1 MLRRLHP
8 LTKLVLFILI
18 TVLILFEK
26 SISSLILTLAFL
38 VFCAAKGEIP
48 PSKLLRNY
56 RWMIIAALIGAFT
69 VLIREK
75 NAVSAAIP
83 VARLCLILIMSS
95 VLNITTTPSEIAYAV
110 GMVVPSRD
118 FTMMVSIS
126 LSFIPV
132 LAEEAA
138 RISDAQK
145 SRGAKRTRAAV
156 ATVIPL
162 FASAFRRA
170 SDLADAMT
178 VRAYG
183 TTARPSR
190 LNTPVFSK
198 ADLYS
203 AVFSFIF
210 MSAVIF
216 TEVI

>member
-210 MSAVIF
+210 MSAVIL

>member
-8 LTKLVLFILI
+8 LTKLVIFLVIAVLLF
-18 TVLILFEK
+18 FEK
-26 SISSLILTLAFL
+26 TASSLILTFAL
-38 VFCAAKGEIP
+38 VIFCAAQNRIE

-56 RWMIIAALIGAFT
+56 RWMIIAALIGCLT
-69 VLIREK
+69 VLIQK
-75 NAVSAAIP
+75 KSVSSALIP
-83 VARLCLILIMSS
+83 VARLWMLLIMSS
-95 VLNITTTPSEIAYAV
+95 VLNITTSPSEIAYAA
-110 GMVVPSRD
+110 GMVIPSRD

-126 LSFIPV
+126 LSFVPV

-145 SRGAKRTRAAV
+145 ARGAKRTGAAI

-183 TTARPSR
+183 KTGRPER
-190 LNTPVFSK
+190 LNTPLFTK
-198 ADLYS
+198 KDITAS
-203 AVFSFIF
+203 AVALIYIA
-210 MSAVIF
+210 AVVVA
-216 TEVI
+216 EVL

>member
-8 LTKLVLFILI
+8 LTKLLLFILLA
-18 TVLILFEK
+18 VLVFFEK
-26 SISSLILTLAFL
+26 NPSSLILTLAFL

-48 PSKLLRNY
+48 PSKLIRNY
-56 RWMIIAALIGAFT
+56 RWMIFALVIGIIASTMVPA
-69 VLIREK
+69 
-75 NAVSAAIP
+75 
-83 VARLCLILIMSS
+83 ARLCLLLIMSS
-95 VLNITTTPSEIAYAV
+95 VLNISTTPTEIAYAV
-110 GMVVPSRD
+110 GMIVPSRD

-132 LAEEAA
+132 LAEEAS

-145 SRGAKRTRAAV
+145 ARGAKRTRAAV
-156 ATVIPL
+156 ATVVPL

-190 LNTPVFSK
+190 LNTPRFTK
-198 ADLYS
+198 TDLG
-203 AVFSFIF
+203 AVLFTLCYAA
-210 MSAVIF
+210 AVIF
-216 TEVI
+216 VEVF

>member
-8 LTKLVLFILI
+8 LTKLLLFILLA
-18 TVLILFEK
+18 VLVFFEK
-26 SISSLILTLAFL
+26 NPSSLILTLAFL
-38 VFCAAKGEIP
+38 VFCAANGRIP
-48 PSKLLRNY
+48 PAKLIRNY
-56 RWMIIAALIGAFT
+56 RWMIFALIIGIVAST
-69 VLIREK
+69 M
-75 NAVSAAIP
+75 IP
-83 VARLCLILIMSS
+83 AARLCLLLIMSS
-95 VLNITTTPSEIAYAV
+95 ILNITTTPTEIAYAV
-110 GMVVPSRD
+110 GMIVPSRD

-132 LAEEAA
+132 LAEEAS

-156 ATVIPL
+156 ATVVPL

-190 LNTPVFSK
+190 LNTPRFTNL
-198 ADLYS
+198 DLG
-203 AVFSFIF
+203 AVLVTLCYVS
-210 MSAVIF
+210 MVIF
-216 TEVI
+216 VEVF

>member
-8 LTKLVLFILI
+8 LTKLLLFILLA
-18 TVLILFEK
+18 VLVFFEK
-26 SISSLILTLAFL
+26 NPSSLILTLAFL

-48 PSKLLRNY
+48 PAKLIRNY
-56 RWMIIAALIGAFT
+56 RWMIFALIIGIVAST
-69 VLIREK
+69 MVP
-75 NAVSAAIP
+75 A
-83 VARLCLILIMSS
+83 ARLCLLLIMSS
-95 VLNITTTPSEIAYAV
+95 VLNITTTPTEIAYAV
-110 GMVVPSRD
+110 GMIVPSRD

-132 LAEEAA
+132 LAEEAS

-156 ATVIPL
+156 ATVVPL

-190 LNTPVFSK
+190 LNTPHFTK
-198 ADLYS
+198 TDLG
-203 AVFSFIF
+203 
-210 MSAVIF
+210 AVIF
-216 TEVI
+216 TFCYVAAVIFVEVI